1 MDLKIENFANV
12 FANHYEVKINH
23 EKSFTAILN
32 DYQDVT
38 IYFDR
43 DKKGQAI
50 LDAID
55 SKFKDIYIPNEFK
68 AESIGFSMAKTPE
81 QVFKD
86 VQKRLIDTEFK
97 IKQFEF
103 LKERFWAN
111 QKYLNLQEASLKK
124 IKATGLDIIEQ
135 SEKENLS
142 IYLKDGYGKI
152 QVYDK
157 SISLELRSLPSELA
171 IKILKLCKKFEE

>member
-23 EKSFTAILN
+23 GKSFTVILN
-32 DYQDVT
+32 DFQDVT
-38 IYFDR
+38 IYFVR
-43 DKKGQAI
+43 DKKGQAT
-50 LDAID
+50 LNAINT
-55 SKFKDIYIPNEFK
+55 KFKDIYIPNEFR
-68 AESIGFSMAKTPE
+68 AESIGFSLTKTPE

-86 VQKRLIDTEFK
+86 VQKRLINTEFK
-97 IKQFEF
+97 TKQFEC

-124 IKATGLDIIEQ
+124 IKATGLDIREQ

-142 IYLKDGYGKI
+142 IFLKNGYGKI

>member
-1 MDLKIENFANV
+1 MDSAF
-12 FANHYEVKINH
+12 
-23 EKSFTAILN
+23 
-32 DYQDVT
+32 
-38 IYFDR
+38 
-43 DKKGQAI
+43 
-50 LDAID
+50 
-55 SKFKDIYIPNEFK
+55 
-68 AESIGFSMAKTPE
+68 KTPE

-86 VQKRLIDTEFK
+86 VQKRLINTEFK

-124 IKATGLDIIEQ
+124 IKATGLDIREQ

-142 IYLKDGYGKI
+142 LFLKNGYGKI

>member
-12 FANHYEVKINH
+12 FANNYEVKINH
-23 EKSFTAILN
+23 EKCFTVLLN
-32 DYQDVT
+32 DYQDVS
-38 IYFDR
+38 IWIR

-55 SKFKDIYIPNEFK
+55 SKFKDIHIPNEFK
-68 AESIGFSMAKTPE
+68 AESIGFSLAKTPE

-86 VQKRLIDTEFK
+86 VQKRLINTEFK
-97 IKQFEF
+97 TKQFEF